1 MLFHVLV
8 NANSIVQHV
17 IQIKNGM
24 KKHVSVNA
32 NILVSAKKIKVR
44 ILADVFLSIID
55 TSVIA
60 RDEIIC
66 YGYCINK
73 NDTYYSN
80 KKVRYKIDCYIL
92 KTVLLVIILQLIITI
107 ICYHYAKPKGID
119 ALLI

>member
-24 KKHVSVNA
+24 IKHASVNA
-32 NILVSAKKIKVR
+32 NIVSAKEIKVR
-44 ILADVFLSIID
+44 MLADVFLSIID
-55 TSVIA
+55 TSVIVP
-60 RDEIIC
+60 DEITC

-73 NDTYYSN
+73 NGTYYSN
-80 KKVRYKIDCYIL
+80 KKVRYKIDCYIF
-92 KTVLLVIILQLIITI
+92 LLVIILQLIITI

>member
-32 NILVSAKKIKVR
+32 NIIVSAKKIKVR

-73 NDTYYSN
+73 NDTYCSN